1 MFSVRW
7 GWMGLSV
14 PSCLMAGGGGG
25 GRQDV
30 GRDPKASSCYARGTV
45 PTPSEPPWG
54 TQRCRCPLNHRHPLH
69 PYGKKAGGAWGT
81 GGPCLAWGLAHSQ
94 SNRWWSPPLPT
105 GHAGKYLCPD
115 FTGRREG
122 ISFLRPPAARLPGI
136 NPFTTPGEGGREV
149 PCWCPPC
156 GQWSGQGVQQGSI
169 WCRWGTVGHSSG
181 RAHGSAVAHCGP
193 STVYPGN
200 PLLDIPCAGPVG
212 YGEWA
217 NRASPLPRFPS
228 TAPTGSPGCSWER
241 DGGARRALFA
251 HGCLLTICKCK
262 TGPEGVEI
270 CACGGVGGAQGL
282 LTASCWHPRL
292 CPLFPSPFVP
302 SWALSKRGCLLTPGL
317 AALFVPLTF
326 SSLYAGPFY
335 GGFKGGSDPP
345 LAPPT
350 ACKAHVGFPCPT
362 ALHQHPGGA
371 YWGHLGGPRGQQ
383 LCHLPRPPPLP
394 GTSGCPWHLL
404 EWVRTAAPR
413 SRIPG
418 TLHPVSRGGKHST
431 GIRPAARLCVPPG
444 QHIPAVPFPAGKQQA
459 ACWRCWKERFGVKGT
474 LPCSGAHRH
483 PAAILPRTSCP
494 ISPTSFLPYYEG
506 YGALQNFSPAL

>member
-1 MFSVRW
+1 M
-7 GWMGLSV
+7 
-14 PSCLMAGGGGG
+14 
-25 GRQDV
+25 

-45 PTPSEPPWG
+45 PSPSEPPWG

-81 GGPCLAWGLAHSQ
+81 GGPCLAWELAHSQ

-149 PCWCPPC
+149 PSWCPPC

-181 RAHGSAVAHCGP
+181 CAHGSAVAHCGP

-228 TAPTGSPGCSWER
+228 TAPTGSLGCSWER

-270 CACGGVGGAQGL
+270 CACGGVGGTQGL
-282 LTASCWHPRL
+282 LTASRWHPRL

-302 SWALSKRGCLLTPGL
+302 SWAVSKRGCLLTPGL

-335 GGFKGGSDPP
+335 GGFKGGSDSPLPPHCLQSPRWFPVSHCFAPTSWGCLLGTPGWPTGTAAVSPAPSSPAAWHLWLP
-345 LAPPT
+345 LALVGVGANGRSPQQDSRHFAP
-350 ACKAHVGFPCPT
+350 CKQRWETQHWDPASCT
-362 ALHQHPGGA
+362 AL
-371 YWGHLGGPRGQQ
+371 
-383 LCHLPRPPPLP
+383 RPPRTAHPSSAIPSRKTASCLLA
-394 GTSGCPWHLL
+394 LL
-404 EWVRTAAPR
+404 EGAFW
-413 SRIPG
+413 G
-418 TLHPVSRGGKHST
+418 EGH
-431 GIRPAARLCVPPG
+431 
-444 QHIPAVPFPAGKQQA
+444 PAVLWCPPA
-459 ACWRCWKERFGVKGT
+459 
-474 LPCSGAHRH
+474 SSSH
-483 PAAILPRTSCP
+483 PATYQLPHFP
-494 ISPTSFLPYYEG
+494 NELF
-506 YGALQNFSPAL
+506 ALL